1 MIIYE
6 YPLNENVR
14 TLLRLEHLF
23 DRLSRSVV
31 RDEPVDHHM
40 ALITLFEV
48 VDVAGRAE
56 LKAELMRDLDR
67 ARTHFSTFRDQ
78 PDISQPA
85 LDDLLKRLA
94 QAFTGLN
101 ELPGKLGAQLQQNDW
116 LNNLRSRIAVPGG
129 TCEFDLPAYYR
140 WQNYPPEVR
149 RKDLRTWVGP
159 LLPVARTVQLLL
171 SIMRDTGSPQDV
183 VATKGQFQQSLPQGK
198 NFTLIRIRID
208 NKWEVVPEITGHRLM
223 MSVRWMQSEGTGV
236 GKPRLSQQ
244 DYPFELTL
252 CT

>member
-6 YPLNENVR
+6 YPLNESVR

-23 DRLSRSVV
+23 DRLSRCVV
-31 RDEPVDHHM
+31 RDESVDHHL

-48 VDVAGRAE
+48 LEVVARAE

-67 ARTHFSTFRDQ
+67 ARSQFSAYRDQ
-78 PDISQPA
+78 PGISQTA
-85 LDDLLKRLA
+85 LDDLLERLT
-94 QAFTGLN
+94 QAFNGLN
-101 ELPGKLGAQLQQNDW
+101 ALPGKIGAGLQQNDF
-116 LNNLRSRIAVPGG
+116 LTNLRSRIAVPGG

-140 WQNYPPEVR
+140 WQNHPPEVR
-149 RKDLRTWVGP
+149 RKDLRAWIGP

-171 SIMRDTGSPQDV
+171 SIIRDTGAPQSV
-183 VATKGQFQQSLPQGK
+183 VAVKGQYQQNMPQGK
-198 NFTLIRIRID
+198 SFTLIRIRVDDQWDI
-208 NKWEVVPEITGHRLM
+208 VPEITGHRLL
-223 MSVRWMQSEGTGV
+223 MSVRWMQTEGTGV
-236 GKPRLSQQ
+236 GKPRVSQQ